1 MRRAE
6 EEGTSPPPT
15 LYEFYRENWVEF
27 GRILTDMEK
36 EGMLVDREHLRQAQV
51 RGECGF

>member
-15 LYEFYRENWVEF
+15 LYEFYQENWVEF
-27 GRILTDMEK
+27 GRILADMEK